1 MDTGSGN
8 INFSGRLNKKIEPY
22 LYQSMEFYFAV
33 FLDEEWEVIN
43 WDGKCADILKKARFS

>member
-43 WDGKCADILKKARFS
+43 WDDKCADILKKARFS